1 MKKIILT
8 SLALI
13 LSACGGSKDLSGE
26 AVGSSSSSVSNV
38 NETSTNNDS
47 IDDAQLVNLGSR
59 ISGSAGSLDIY
70 DFYEFTA
77 TDGQFIKINLLG
89 DTGSDLDVYVLNN
102 SGLIVYSSSG
112 DDSTEEIE
120 FTASYA
126 GTYYVYVYYYSGNES
141 DYELIIEE
149 DN

>member
-70 DFYEFTA
+70 DF
-77 TDGQFIKINLLG
+77 FIALQPTSKIG
-89 DTGSDLDVYVLNN
+89 
-102 SGLIVYSSSG
+102 
-112 DDSTEEIE
+112 
-120 FTASYA
+120 
-126 GTYYVYVYYYSGNES
+126 
-141 DYELIIEE
+141 
-149 DN
+149 

>member
-8 SLALI
+8 SLALA
-13 LSACGGSKDLSGE
+13 LGACGGSKDLNGQ
-26 AVGSSSSSVSNV
+26 AVGASSSSVSNV

-47 IDDAQLVNLGSR
+47 ANDAQLVNLGSR
-59 ISGSAGSLDIY
+59 ISGSAGPLDIY

-77 TDGQFIKINLLG
+77 IDDQLIKINLSG
-89 DTGSDLDVYVLNN
+89 DTGSDLDIYVLSN
-102 SGLIVYSSSG
+102 SGYSLYSSRNY
-112 DDSTEEIE
+112 DSTEEVL
-120 FTASYA
+120 FSAPYA

-141 DYELIIEE
+141 DYELIIKE